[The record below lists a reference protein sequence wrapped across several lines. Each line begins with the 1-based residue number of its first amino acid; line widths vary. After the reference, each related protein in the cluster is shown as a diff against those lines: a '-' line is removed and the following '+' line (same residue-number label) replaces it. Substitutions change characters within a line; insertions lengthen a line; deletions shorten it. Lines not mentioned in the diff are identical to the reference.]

1 MIDLKEIEM
10 EIEKL
15 ESQDINYDVCSKL
28 ADLYS
33 IKDHFKPKYSQ
44 YSFGQSE
51 FLQVCQN
58 APYEA
63 ILSIINEHMDCINA
77 LYPKEYS
84 AIIKKIRE
92 ASK

>member
-1 MIDLKEIEM
+1 MIDLKEVEM
-10 EIEKL
+10 EIERL
-15 ESQDINYDVCSKL
+15 EAEDINYQTCAKL

-33 IKDHFKPKYSQ
+33 IKDHFRPNNSR

-63 ILSIINEHMDCINA
+63 ILDIIDEHMNCINA